1 MKRKKTTKDLLFV
14 FALVLMI
21 MVVTRS
27 GKGGMARFAAGLAMK
42 KTTTPKSNS
51 SVNNIRNK
59 KMKASTSA
67 IAKTSKIVTPE
78 TKVNPKRRRLSTP
91 STESVASHHIRQEK
105 SVEDVRRKLLFSLP
119 DDIVIGVVQNRPS
132 KRNRSPYVAD
142 VLIEEEGQQQREVL
156 VHVPNLDMGGK
167 CVPGTKILMKPAR
180 DKKGNLVGSNAINP
194 KYGTPKCEYIAQLIR
209 VDDTERCR
217 LRQQEEDGSTKDSY
231 DIYYYEPTWVG
242 AHPSLGET
250 IAEQLISQN
259 LLGPNFPKVKSY
271 QREVRNVGGTDMR
284 VDFLIEHDD
293 ITLPKRIVEVK
304 TVVDTDYSCMASP
317 SPGTMKCV
325 YINDEI
331 PYQRT
336 AIFPWGTGNQKGPN
350 GEKVVSARA
359 IKHVRE
365 LTKLVDKGKDD
376 NNNKKNKHTKNA
388 TTTVEKYDATILF
401 VVIRG
406 DAKYFRPNHEA
417 CPSFAKYLKE
427 AKDVGVQ
434 VLATQV
440 VWGEEKDNELG
451 NCYYYMGDD
460 EEGEDVKGRGGK
472 VGGNLLDIKWP

>member
-78 TKVNPKRRRLSTP
+78 TKGNPKRRRLSTP

-167 CVPGTKILMKPAR
+167 CVPGTQIVMKPAR
-180 DKKGNLVGSNAINP
+180 DKKGNLIGKDAINP

-209 VDDTERCR
+209 VDDTARCR
-217 LRQQEEDGSTKDSY
+217 KDDGSNESSQ
-231 DIYYYEPTWVG
+231 YYYEPTWVG

-259 LLGPNFPKVKSY
+259 LLGKNFPKVKSY
-271 QREVRNVGGTDMR
+271 QREVRNVGGSDMR

-293 ITLPKRIVEVK
+293 PTLPLRIVEVK
-304 TVVDTDYSCMASP
+304 TLVDTDYASMAPPQEGS
-317 SPGTMKCV
+317 MKCV
-325 YINDEI
+325 YLNDEL

-336 AIFPWGTGNQKGPN
+336 AIFPWGTGNQKGPD

-365 LTKLVDKGKDD
+365 LTKLVKEKKKTDD
-376 NNNKKNKHTKNA
+376 TKKNTSAENSF
-388 TTTVEKYDATILF
+388 DATILF

-427 AKDVGVQ
+427 ANDAGVQ

-451 NCYYYMGDD
+451 NCYYYYDNDD
-460 EEGEDVKGRGGK
+460 EKEGEDGKGKGGR
-472 VGGNLLDIKWP
+472 NLLDIKWP